1 MLFLPNT
8 RSAALHLTLL
18 ALSSVHFAVI
28 NILTLLRLIAKLEQ
42 PTNIHLYLEHGYI
55 E

>member
-8 RSAALHLTLL
+8 RSAALHILI

-28 NILTLLRLIAKLEQ
+28 NILTLLTLIAKLEQ

-55 E
+55 K